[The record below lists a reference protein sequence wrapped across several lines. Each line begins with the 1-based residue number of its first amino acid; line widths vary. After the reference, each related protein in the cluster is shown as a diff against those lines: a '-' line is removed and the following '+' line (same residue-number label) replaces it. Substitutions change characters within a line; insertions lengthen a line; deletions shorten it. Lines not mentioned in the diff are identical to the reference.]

1 MHRSHAPSA
10 SIGALQIIRVRA
22 LHSRSCRRH
31 VGIARYPGY
40 AQTSMYRVVEA
51 RELPFGIAAGL
62 GCKWHPA
69 DHLRR
74 RANPSR
80 LCEEY
85 PKPRSA
91 LQAGRL
97 AAELDPL
104 QSICS
109 NLCSPPNALQ
119 SFRKSSVPIS
129 ECVLSRC
136 VMSGRPHRSTE
147 KPGTGNSSGHRRRAT
162 QVDGKGRLVHSRF

>member
-1 MHRSHAPSA
+1 MHRSHALSA

-31 VGIARYPGY
+31 VRIARYPVY

-51 RELPFGIAAGL
+51 RELPFGIPAGL

-80 LCEEY
+80 LCGTERTRY
-85 PKPRSA
+85 RGRA
-91 LQAGRL
+91 LRARG
-97 AAELDPL
+97 PY
-104 QSICS
+104 
-109 NLCSPPNALQ
+109 
-119 SFRKSSVPIS
+119 
-129 ECVLSRC
+129 
-136 VMSGRPHRSTE
+136 
-147 KPGTGNSSGHRRRAT
+147 TGI
-162 QVDGKGRLVHSRF
+162 